1 MSEPCANPLFLQWV
15 KEWMD
20 EARERNNKGFHQ
32 YKKAYDALKAC
43 PRKFNH
49 PSEAQSLNGIGPK
62 TSDRLFSKLK
72 AHYAAKGL
80 PLPDELQKDLKR
92 KSDDEGPAEEKT
104 VKKARKPKPYV
115 PSLRSGAYALILA
128 LSTLEEEAT
137 IGLTKA
143 DTIDRAQ
150 PHCDASFTAPS
161 DPTKFYTAWNS
172 MKTLIGKDLVYEH
185 GRPLRRYMLTEVG
198 WEVAKR
204 MQAAG
209 GIIEAQTS
217 QHKPSRTLSAP
228 EPLREVSDHNVLN
241 LPQRRTASEQ
251 DPNLRKKSKHRPVF
265 SLLSSSPPPSPG
277 AQESRENA
285 APQEH
290 DLEPSVKNSTNTSL
304 PSFTPIRLAPGS
316 FSVHLLLDSREVRT
330 KTDRDYISNELS
342 ARGITPITR
351 ALPLTDALWIAR
363 VYSPAP
369 PTLAPDLDL
378 SSSENVEIVLPH
390 GLERKRL
397 DDLISSIKDGRFHE
411 QKFRLRKS
419 GLRNI
424 TYLIED
430 FSLSAERSD
439 RYGDAVGSAI
449 ANTQVVNGY
458 FVKRTTKLDDSIR
471 YLARMTRL
479 LKKKYEGRELLVIPS
494 EALSPQTYLP
504 MVSEL
509 RRKQP
514 DDEHDH
520 CITYAAFSSLVSK
533 SSTLSLR
540 DVFLK
545 MLMCTRGVTG
555 EKALEIQKRWKT
567 PRELVEALEEMERR
581 DMTLDRG
588 GGKGMGKWTGKQIM
602 VSERL
607 GTMVPRKKVARGLSG
622 KIAEVW
628 G

>member
-1 MSEPCANPLFLQWV
+1 
-15 KEWMD
+15 
-20 EARERNNKGFHQ
+20 
-32 YKKAYDALKAC
+32 
-43 PRKFNH
+43 
-49 PSEAQSLNGIGPK
+49 
-62 TSDRLFSKLK
+62 
-72 AHYAAKGL
+72 
-80 PLPDELQKDLKR
+80 
-92 KSDDEGPAEEKT
+92 
-104 VKKARKPKPYV
+104 
-115 PSLRSGAYALILA
+115 
-128 LSTLEEEAT
+128 
-137 IGLTKA
+137 
-143 DTIDRAQ
+143 
-150 PHCDASFTAPS
+150 
-161 DPTKFYTAWNS
+161 
-172 MKTLIGKDLVYEH
+172 
-185 GRPLRRYMLTEVG
+185 MLTEDG

-204 MQAAG
+204 MQAADG
-209 GIIEAQTS
+209 VLNGSQTS
-217 QHKPSRTLSAP
+217 QQKPSRTLSAP
-228 EPLREVSDHNVLN
+228 EPRREELSQNASKL
-241 LPQRRTASEQ
+241 LQRRTTSETG
-251 DPNLRKKSKHRPVF
+251 PNARVRSKHRPLF
-265 SLLSSSPPPSPG
+265 NLLSSSPPPSPG
-277 AQESRENA
+277 AQEPRGNA
-285 APQEH
+285 APQER
-290 DLEPSVKNSTNTSL
+290 DSESLSKDSRNTSL
-304 PSFTPIRLAPGS
+304 PHFTPIRLAPGS
-316 FSVHLLLDSREVRT
+316 FTVHLLLDSREVRT

-363 VYSPAP
+363 VHSPP
-369 PTLAPDLDL
+369 PSALLPDLDP
-378 SSSENVEIVLPH
+378 SCAETVEIVLPH

-439 RYGDAVGSAI
+439 RYGDAVSSAI

-479 LKKKYEGRELLVIPS
+479 LKKKYEERELLVIPS

-509 RRKQP
+509 RHTTP
-514 DDEHDH
+514 DKDHDH
-520 CITYAAFSSLVSK
+520 CITYTAFSSLVSK
-533 SSTLSLR
+533 SETLSLR

-555 EKALEIQKRWKT
+555 EKALEIQKRWRT
-567 PRELVEALEEMERR
+567 PMELVEALEEMERR
-581 DMTLDRG
+581 DLVVE
-588 GGKGMGKWTGKQIM
+588 GGKGKGKWSGKQTM